1 MDTQFDIKSFE
12 TITVEIQNNV
22 GKVSLNRPEVLN
34 VLTTECAMRLSR
46 LESVSSNG
54 RSPQR
59 VIDC

>member
-34 VLTTECAMRLSR
+34 AFNDRMCHEV
-46 LESVSSNG
+46 
-54 RSPQR
+54 
-59 VIDC
+59 